1 MIGAL
6 ARLVVLVVLGALLG
20 LAGAASASAASTV
33 TVDVFGVEYEG
44 DDGVNNVVVTDEA
57 APAAFHTRV
66 RFAEAGITAMA
77 GCTQDG
83 ANAAYCDIEDS
94 DRVSL
99 SLLGD
104 NDVATVNGTRTSYTM
119 HGGAGDDTLTGADAE
134 RGAGFFPVS
143 DSIQGDE
150 GKDTLFGRAGDDNL
164 DSGPGDGDV
173 VDGGEGEDGLSFY
186 DQLGTGAVLRGGP
199 GFDELFTFFLGPDPV
214 PGVTVDLAAGTAQF
228 PGLPDVELESVE
240 DADGGEG
247 PDVLLGDGGVNDL
260 EGGERADFIDGRG
273 GPDFLDGE
281 SGDDRLEGRDG
292 FIDTLDGGFGTD
304 ACDRDQLDLLEA
316 CEGGALAQL
325 PPFGTPVPDR
335 TGPACT
341 ATGVPKR
348 ARARRLRRR
357 GLSFNARCD
366 EAGRLAARLL
376 IVLRHVGPR
385 AHLSRVGD
393 VELATR
399 SVAVAADSPVRMRL
413 RAGRRLRGLLVPRAR
428 LRLELLGTDA
438 AGNDKLATRRVR
450 LR

>member
-150 GKDTLFGRAGDDNL
+150 GEDTLFGRAGDDNL

-228 PGLPDVELESVE
+228 PGLPAVQLESVE

-260 EGGERADFIDGRG
+260 EGGSRRTSSTAAAVPTSWMGS
-273 GPDFLDGE
+273 PATTAW
-281 SGDDRLEGRDG
+281 RDV
-292 FIDTLDGGFGTD
+292 TD
-304 ACDRDQLDLLEA
+304 SSTRWMAASARISA
-316 CEGGALAQL
+316 
-325 PPFGTPVPDR
+325 
-335 TGPACT
+335 T
-341 ATGVPKR
+341 AINSTCSR
-348 ARARRLRRR
+348 HARAARSPSCRR
-357 GLSFNARCD
+357 S
-366 EAGRLAARLL
+366 GRPCPTAPVRPAP
-376 IVLRHVGPR
+376 PR
-385 AHLSRVGD
+385 AC
-393 VELATR
+393 R
-399 SVAVAADSPVRMRL
+399 SGRAPGGCDAVASPST
-413 RAGRRLRGLLVPRAR
+413 RAVTRQAGLPRGS
-428 LRLELLGTDA
+428 
-438 AGNDKLATRRVR
+438 
-450 LR
+450 

>member
-1 MIGAL
+1 VIGAL
-6 ARLVVLVVLGALLG
+6 ARVVVLVALAAAVG
-20 LAGAASASAASTV
+20 LVAAASASAASTV
-33 TVDVFGVEYEG
+33 TVDVFGVEYQG

-83 ANAAYCDIEDS
+83 TNAAYCDIEDS

-104 NDVATVNGTRTSYTM
+104 NDVATVNSTRGSYSLR
-119 HGGAGDDTLTGADAE
+119 GGAGDDTLTGADAE
-134 RGAGFFPVS
+134 RGVGFFPVS

-150 GKDTLFGRAGDDNL
+150 GRDMLFGRAGDDNL
-164 DSGPGDGDV
+164 DSGAGDGDV
-173 VDGGEGEDGLSFY
+173 ADGGEGEDSFSFY
-186 DQLGTGAVLRGGP
+186 DQLGTGVVLRGGP
-199 GFDELFTFFLGPDPV
+199 GFDKVFTFFIGPDPV
-214 PGVTVDLAAGTAQF
+214 PGVTIDLAAGTAQF
-228 PGLPDVELESVE
+228 PGLPAVRLESVE
-240 DADGGEG
+240 DAAGDEG

-260 EGGERADFIDGRG
+260 EGEEQADFIDGRG

-281 SGDDRLEGRDG
+281 SGDDHLEGRDG

-304 ACDRDQLDLLEA
+304 ACDRDQLDLLDA

-335 TGPACT
+335 AGPACT

-357 GLSFNARCD
+357 GLSFSARSD

-376 IVLRHVGPR
+376 IVLRHVGRR

-393 VELATR
+393 VELAARIVT
-399 SVAVAADSPVRMRL
+399 VAAASPVRMRL
-413 RAGRRLRGLLVPRAR
+413 RAGRRVRGLLVRRAR

-438 AGNDKLATRRVR
+438 AGNERLATRSVR

>member
-1 MIGAL
+1 MIDAL
-6 ARLVVLVVLGALLG
+6 ARVVVLVALAAVVG
-20 LAGAASASAASTV
+20 LAAAASASAASTV
-33 TVDVFGVEYEG
+33 TVDVFGVEYQG
-44 DDGVNNVVVTDEA
+44 DDGVNDVVVTDEA

-83 ANAAYCDIEDS
+83 TNAAYCDIEDS

-104 NDVATVNGTRTSYTM
+104 NDVATVNSTRGSYSLR
-119 HGGAGDDTLTGADAE
+119 GGAGDDTLTGADAE
-134 RGAGFFPVS
+134 RGVGFFPVS

-150 GKDTLFGRAGDDNL
+150 GRDMLFGRAGDDNL
-164 DSGPGDGDV
+164 DSGAGDGDV
-173 VDGGEGEDGLSFY
+173 ADGGEGEDSFSFY
-186 DQLGTGAVLRGGP
+186 DQLGTGVVLRGGP
-199 GFDELFTFFLGPDPV
+199 GFDKVFTFFIGPDPV
-214 PGVTVDLAAGTAQF
+214 PGVTIDLAAGTAQF
-228 PGLPDVELESVE
+228 PGLPAVRLESE
-240 DADGGEG
+240 EQAD
-247 PDVLLGDGGVNDL
+247 V
-260 EGGERADFIDGRG
+260 IDGRG

-281 SGDDRLEGRDG
+281 SGDDHLEGRDG

-304 ACDRDQLDLLEA
+304 ACDRDQLDLLDA

-335 TGPACT
+335 AGPACT

-357 GLSFNARCD
+357 GLSFSARCD

-376 IVLRHVGPR
+376 IVLRHVGRR

-393 VELATR
+393 VELAARIVT
-399 SVAVAADSPVRMRL
+399 VAAASPVRMRL
-413 RAGRRLRGLLVPRAR
+413 RAGRRVRGLLVRRAR

-438 AGNDKLATRRVR
+438 AGNERLATRRVR